1 MIAGPASVYICASC
15 VRVCKTIIDR
25 ELGDKAS
32 PPSPAKGSEE
42 KPVFNL
48 QRPSVI
54 KAFLDQHVIGQE
66 HAKKVLSVAVHN
78 HYKRLASELNIG
90 ENKLDQFSSSDL
102 DDVEIEKSNVLLI
115 GPTGSGKPYLAR
127 TLARMLDVP
136 FAIADATTL
145 TEAGYV
151 GDDVE
156 NIVLRLL
163 QSADHNV
170 EKAQCGIIY
179 VDEID
184 KIGRKTDNVSITR
197 DVSGEGVQQAL
208 LKILEGTICNVPPQG
223 GRKHPNQEY
232 IQLDTSNILFICGG
246 AFVDL
251 DQIVEQRTGN
261 RMVGYS
267 ADAPKESHELL
278 AEVKPEDLV
287 KYGLIPEF
295 IGRLPILS
303 VLDEL
308 TRPELVRILKE
319 TKNSLL
325 KQYRKLFL
333 MEGAHLRFTR
343 EAILAIAQQ
352 AVEMKTGA
360 RALRSI
366 METIMLDIMYDL
378 PAIDGAVEVLI
389 SAGVVKGKAKAK
401 VTPIEPEKLD
411 AA

>member
-1 MIAGPASVYICASC
+1 MAKPTKINFCSFCGKPQGEVKKMIAGPASVFICDSC

-25 ELGDKAS
+25 ELG
-32 PPSPAKGSEE
+32 E
-42 KPVFNL
+42 KPAAKSESSGEKPIFNL
-48 QRPSVI
+48 QRPSAI
-54 KAFLDQHVIGQE
+54 KAYLDEHVIGQE

-90 ENKLDQFSSSDL
+90 ENKLDQFPSEDL
-102 DDVEIEKSNVLLI
+102 KDVEIEKSNVLLI
-115 GPTGSGKPYLAR
+115 GPTGSGKTYLAR

-246 AFVDL
+246 AFVDI

-267 ADAPKESHELL
+267 AETPKESHELL

-295 IGRLPILS
+295 IGRLPVVS
-303 VLDEL
+303 VLEEL
-308 TRPELVRILKE
+308 TRTELVRILKE
-319 TKNSLL
+319 TKT
-325 KQYRKLFL
+325 LF
-333 MEGAHLRFTR
+333 
-343 EAILAIAQQ
+343 
-352 AVEMKTGA
+352 
-360 RALRSI
+360 
-366 METIMLDIMYDL
+366 
-378 PAIDGAVEVLI
+378 
-389 SAGVVKGKAKAK
+389 
-401 VTPIEPEKLD
+401 
-411 AA
+411 